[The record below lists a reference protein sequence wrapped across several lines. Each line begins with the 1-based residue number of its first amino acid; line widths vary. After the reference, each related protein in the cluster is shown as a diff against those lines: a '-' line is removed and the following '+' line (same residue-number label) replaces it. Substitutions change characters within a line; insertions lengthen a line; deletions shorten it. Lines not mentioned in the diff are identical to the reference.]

1 MFNPRTSQTSTA
13 NYRVSDLVAVASCAA
28 VVGIWASVAA
38 GSFSLAALLACEVA
52 FLTFYLVGSLAAA
65 WPRLAE
71 GIAFD
76 LPVRLLAGY
85 AAVNTTLFVL
95 AWGSPLGIIANF
107 CVVLL
112 LAAAAF
118 AWLRPVRERDGLQA
132 ASLWV
137 MGISIVAAT
146 LWCRDA
152 LHPIETGMPNSLFKP
167 WLDSFYHTVHIRIFG
182 AAHGAAS
189 INDFRMSG
197 APARLYHYASYLT
210 PALLK
215 QASGISGFTAYTGI
229 MVPMGVFFTG
239 LGAYTLIASFWGKW
253 AGVAACV
260 ALLLLPDGAQQ
271 GMKNSFMS
279 YHWMVQIAPA
289 ATFGLALLAIT
300 WLLVLR
306 GCMRGSLFQVGAGWV
321 VGCAV
326 VLYKAQY
333 FIASALLLFIAPPLF
348 FRGLKLWHRLLWL
361 GAAAGIYMGAII
373 ATRDLPGLPI
383 IQLDGSSTA
392 RLLEIVNT
400 FADPGAMRD
409 YIALHLGSAHP
420 WIHNVVFGAPYLVLA
435 ALGFVGPLLVV
446 LAIRLRSRRKE
457 PLFVF
462 PFLLVV
468 NFLVMALGLAL
479 DNRGVATAEELQH
492 RPFVWMYFALMSWG
506 GGAAGLLLIEWRR
519 LERWAKPVLCSLAVV
534 LMVVPALKGGGIQRI
549 PMMPEASYLS
559 CSTGLLK
566 VAEYMRTHG
575 KPKELFQDS
584 SFDFNY
590 LVAALADRQP
600 YVARTFIR
608 VAYNEKLVEQ
618 RAVEVVQL
626 MNLVDPSAVAANAHR
641 MGITWFVLR
650 PGQPVRWAAALVNK
664 PAFADGGFRLYRFE

>member
-1 MFNPRTSQTSTA
+1 MFKPRTSPTSAA
-13 NYRVSDLVAVASCAA
+13 NYRVSDLVAVAICAA
-28 VVGIWASVAA
+28 VVGIWASVAE
-38 GSFSLAALLACEVA
+38 GSFSLAALLACEVT
-52 FLTFYLVGSLAAA
+52 FLAFYLVGSLAAA

-76 LPVRLLAGY
+76 LPVRLLVGY
-85 AAVNTTLFVL
+85 AAVNTTLFVM
-95 AWGSPLGIIANF
+95 AWVSPLGIIANF

-112 LAAAAF
+112 LAGAAF
-118 AWLRPVRERDGLQA
+118 ARLRPVRERDGLQA
-132 ASLWV
+132 TSLWV

-146 LWCRDA
+146 LWCQDA
-152 LHPIETGMPNSLFKP
+152 LHPIEPGMPNFLFKP

-197 APARLYHYASYLT
+197 APARLYHYASYVT

-215 QASGISGFTAYTGI
+215 QASGIPAFTAYTGI

-239 LGAYTLIASFWGKW
+239 LGAYTLIASFWGRW
-253 AGVAACV
+253 AGVAACM

-271 GMKNSFMS
+271 GVKNSFMS

-306 GCMRGSLFQVGAGWV
+306 GCMGGSLFQIGVGWM
-321 VGCAV
+321 VGCVV
-326 VLYKAQY
+326 VLYKAQF

-348 FRGLKLWHRLLWL
+348 FCGLKLWHRLLWL
-361 GAAAGIYMGAII
+361 GVAVGVYVGAIM

-383 IQLDGSSTA
+383 IRLDGSSTA

-400 FADPGAMRD
+400 FADPGELRN
-409 YIALHLGSAHP
+409 YIALHLGPAHP
-420 WIHNVVFGAPYLVLA
+420 WVHNLVFGAQYLVLA
-435 ALGFVGPLLVV
+435 ALGFFGPLLVV
-446 LAIRLRSRRKE
+446 LAIRMRSRCKE

-462 PFLLVV
+462 PFLLVA

-479 DNRGVATAEELQH
+479 DNRGVATSEELQH
-492 RPFVWMYFALMSWG
+492 RPFVWMYFALTSWV
-506 GGAAGLLLIEWRR
+506 GGAAGLILIEWRR
-519 LERWAKPVLCSLAVV
+519 FERWTKPALCALAVV
-534 LMVVPALKGGGIQRI
+534 LMVVPALKGCGIQRI
-549 PMMPEASYLS
+549 PMMPEASYLPFP
-559 CSTGLLK
+559 TGLLK
-566 VAEYMRTHG
+566 VAEYMRNHG
-575 KPKELFQDS
+575 KPKDLFEDS
-584 SFDFNY
+584 SLDTNY

-600 YVARTFIR
+600 YVSRTFIR

-618 RAVEVVQL
+618 RVAEVVQL
-626 MNLVDPSAVAANAHR
+626 MNLADPSLVAATAHR
-641 MGITWFVLR
+641 LGIKWFVLR